1 MYSRITRYAISLPFP
16 YHCISKSF
24 FVETIID
31 KLLFYM
37 RPYGEMR
44 GKFNEEKRKDKSLF
58 KKNDEIN

>member
-1 MYSRITRYAISLPFP
+1 
-16 YHCISKSF
+16 
-24 FVETIID
+24 
-31 KLLFYM
+31 M